1 MRRDTRDFIGMMLAA
16 VVVGAVAGVFIF
28 LLVPPELYV
37 LVGLPVI
44 FVTGIALGEWY
55 VRRWE

>member
-16 VVVGAVAGVFIF
+16 IVVGAVAGVVIF
-28 LLVPPELYV
+28 LLVPPEMYV
-37 LVGLPVI
+37 WVGLPVI

-55 VRRWE
+55 VRRWC

>member
-16 VVVGAVAGVFIF
+16 IVVGAVAGVVIF
-28 LLVPPELYV
+28 LVVPPELYV
-37 LVGLPVI
+37 WVGLPVI

-55 VRRWE
+55 VRRWT